1 MKEQQRRSDGRRGY
15 TRREFLEGLF
25 GPEQLPRSR
34 PILRVK
40 TDMPYVCIG
49 LDDGWDPVKVEE
61 FLKIADQHQYTT
73 EDGEKVGTKFTI
85 FPVGKVMVKDAQLWR
100 GVKEEGHEIGNHSH
114 DHIYIRNL
122 TKGRIKRSFR
132 IFEDEDYPEVFGEA
146 FPDPGLARVPFA
158 EGPINTLV
166 QEALYELNDLQVH
179 WLRDSYSWATNAK
192 DTPRNR
198 KYALDKI
205 GNLAQG
211 EIGIMHFTELDMA
224 ILPVLL
230 GMLDERGL
238 INVPFSVLWE
248 ARKKK

>member
-1 MKEQQRRSDGRRGY
+1 MKEKSIPSVDREEYS
-15 TRREFLEGLF
+15 RREFFEALF
-25 GPEQLPRSR
+25 GPEQQLPRSR

-49 LDDGWDPVKVEE
+49 LDDGWDPEKVEE
-61 FLKIADQHQYTT
+61 FLQIADDFKSTT
-73 EDGEKVGTKFTI
+73 FPDYKTKFTI

-132 IFEDEDYPEVFGEA
+132 IFEDEDYPEVFDEA

-179 WLRDSYSWATNAK
+179 WLRDSYSWARDGIDSPKNQ
-192 DTPRNR
+192 

-211 EIGIMHFTELDMA
+211 EIGVMHFTQLDMA
-224 ILPVLL
+224 VLPILLQ
-230 GMLDERGL
+230 MLDERGL

-248 ARKKK
+248 ARKNK